1 MNKTEA
7 IGEAE
12 LVIGAIQVLFRAN
25 PINANE
31 RLIAALRA
39 QVERLIAIAYL
50 GSDSILT
57 PLPVAEPKITIE
69 PQQ

>member
-1 MNKTEA
+1 VNKTKA

-12 LVIGAIQVLFRAN
+12 LVIDAIQVLFRAN
-25 PINANE
+25 PISANV

-50 GSDSILT
+50 GSDSILA
-57 PLPVAEPKITIE
+57 PQPVAEPLITIE